1 MRLRGAGGGRR
12 GGEWGACS
20 GHRAAV
26 SPRRQEPDDWLGCAD
41 TGHRTE
47 QWSRRVTVCDVYS
60 AITESR
66 KRLS

>member
-1 MRLRGAGGGRR
+1 MRLRGAGGGASGR
-12 GGEWGACS
+12 GVGS

-41 TGHRTE
+41 TGQRTE